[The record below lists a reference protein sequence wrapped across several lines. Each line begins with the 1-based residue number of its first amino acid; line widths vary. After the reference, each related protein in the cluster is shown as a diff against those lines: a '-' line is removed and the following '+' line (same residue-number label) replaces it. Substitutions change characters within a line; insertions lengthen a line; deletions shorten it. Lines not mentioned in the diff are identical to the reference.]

1 VRVGSGSR
9 TERLAAAVERTP
21 LFLTVRRLSIYSYR
35 MPRPSRPDPLLNLT
49 PPHAQ
54 RFRGGRGRRY
64 VPDVVDRVRVLV
76 EGSVFSLAE
85 IAKRTNVGQTTVDRW
100 MRRRGWQRP
109 EQAPLSTRLVATA
122 RSGLGPGIAAA
133 ASRLAAVA
141 ARLAEADVAAADPE
155 TRERAGTIALQAR
168 RLAAHLGRIDD
179 PNPPRLI
186 YPPPRRR
193 DLPREAALVAEARHL
208 VERTNLKQSEIARRL
223 GVSKPT
229 LIAWMQIGGWHRL
242 ADAPARYGVPGGSRG
257 RSLRNEQRWE
267 ARHRLAEAERIIA
280 GLEGGGGTVGARFE
294 TAGEASSACDAC
306 EAALAL
312 VGGAVAVVQRRVT
325 GRAGPE
331 PTRARYRPS

>member
-1 VRVGSGSR
+1 
-9 TERLAAAVERTP
+9 
-21 LFLTVRRLSIYSYR
+21 
-35 MPRPSRPDPLLNLT
+35 MPRPSRPDPLLNLP

-133 ASRLAAVA
+133 ASRLPAGA
-141 ARLAEADVAAADPE
+141 ARLADATAADAE
-155 TRERAGTIALQAR
+155 TRQRAGNVALQAR

-179 PNPPRLI
+179 AHPPRLV

-193 DLPREAALVAEARHL
+193 DLPREAALVAEARH
-208 VERTNLKQSEIARRL
+208 
-223 GVSKPT
+223 
-229 LIAWMQIGGWHRL
+229 
-242 ADAPARYGVPGGSRG
+242 
-257 RSLRNEQRWE
+257 
-267 ARHRLAEAERIIA
+267 
-280 GLEGGGGTVGARFE
+280 
-294 TAGEASSACDAC
+294 
-306 EAALAL
+306 
-312 VGGAVAVVQRRVT
+312 
-325 GRAGPE
+325 
-331 PTRARYRPS
+331 